1 VLLVLEVLE
10 VRGAL
15 RDLYL
20 LEALQV
26 LTFREDVSSS
36 T

>member
-1 VLLVLEVLE
+1 VLVVLEVLE

-15 RDLYL
+15 REPYL
-20 LEALQV
+20 LEDLQV
-26 LTFREDVSSS
+26 LTFLEDVSSS